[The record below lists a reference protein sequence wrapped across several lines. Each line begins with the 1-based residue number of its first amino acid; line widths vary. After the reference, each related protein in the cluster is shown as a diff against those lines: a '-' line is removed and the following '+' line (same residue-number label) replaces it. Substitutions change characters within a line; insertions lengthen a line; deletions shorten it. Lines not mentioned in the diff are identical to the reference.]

1 MEVSSKFKKVA
12 LQATKEDSQVLQDNL
27 KKPKKISF
35 KKDISLVTDI
45 DLKAEE
51 RITKLIKKNFPSH
64 DILTE
69 ESGGKI
75 GKKYTW
81 LIDPLDGTT
90 NYLMGIPFF
99 SVSLA
104 LLYKNEP
111 ILGVV
116 LNPCSQELYF
126 AQKNKGAFL
135 NQGRIKAN
143 QNKNLLK
150 STLLLSKGRE
160 LKSFLKLVKI
170 LSKIGKYIRTVRLLG
185 SSNLGICQIA
195 AGKADGYIGIG
206 LPPWDYIVGSFI
218 AQEAGGYVTNF
229 DRGRYNIM
237 RNQNVFVSNKFL
249 HQKLL
254 KIFYS

>member
-12 LQATKEDSQVLQDNL
+12 LQAAKEASQVLRDNL

-64 DILTE
+64 SILTE

-75 GKKYTW
+75 GREYTW

-90 NYLMGIPFF
+90 NYLMGVPFF

-116 LNPCSQELYF
+116 LNPRSQELYF

-135 NQGRIKAN
+135 NQERIKVN

-170 LSKIGKYIRTVRLLG
+170 FSKIGKYIRTVRLLG

-218 AQEAGGYVTNF
+218 AQEAGGLVTNF

-237 RNQNVFVSNKFL
+237 RNQNVFISNKFL